1 VHKHLQS
8 KYSKEIEN
16 ARYEVHYTHELV
28 IVRVTIISFQALY
41 FNNFLADPNRPHN
54 PIFVTK
60 QSSVSH
66 ADRERSPSPQPAQ
79 TRRMSTNLQGADENV
94 GGRQIAEANER
105 IREQFQ

>member
-1 VHKHLQS
+1 L
-8 KYSKEIEN
+8 
-16 ARYEVHYTHELV
+16 
-28 IVRVTIISFQALY
+28 IIPFQALY

-66 ADRERSPSPQPAQ
+66 ADRERSPSPQPVQ
-79 TRRMSTNLQGADENV
+79 TRRMSTNQGADENV

-105 IREQFQ
+105 IREELQ